1 MVFTGAQIT
10 SFFED
15 AAQMGLSNRT
25 RLYIQGE
32 GINHP
37 DDLQEFTDKD
47 AWDQIIEN
55 CKRPP
60 QITNAAGAL
69 VNQQPFI
76 FPAKSL
82 MRLKIASKVVDY
94 YARTSRPLS
103 AANMMWVRLNNFNVE
118 WKVIQD
124 RKKANDELKL
134 PVISKQLTVVA
145 FFEAYESYASE
156 FIGAANCPLSWIY
169 REEEAVAATPPPQ
182 ETDQPYSIEHKSVA
196 GEMVHRFSHRQC
208 DRLFAACHSHSWDAV
223 LIHNC
228 PIQALQERAWGV
240 AGSEGPVCWSCV
252 LGPGGSNNE

>member
-15 AAQMGLSNRT
+15 ADQMGLSNRT
-25 RLYIQGE
+25 RVYIQGE
-32 GINHP
+32 GINRP

-60 QITNAAGAL
+60 QTTNAVGNH

-82 MRLKIASKVVDY
+82 MRLKVAARVVDY

-103 AANMMWVRLNNFNVE
+103 AANMRWVRLNNFNVE

-134 PVISKQLTVVA
+134 PVISKQLMIVA
-145 FFEAYESYASE
+145 FFEAYETYFSE
-156 FIGAANCPLSWIY
+156 FIGASNCPLTWIY
-169 REEEAVAATPPPQ
+169 RDEDTVAAAPPAQ
-182 ETDQPYSIEHKSVA
+182 ETDQPYSVEHKSVA
-196 GEMVHRFSHRQC
+196 GEMVHWLSHDHPLYRVDNATGYSQLVTATLGTQYSSTIAPFK
-208 DRLFAACHSHSWDAV
+208 RARYGRG
-223 LIHNC
+223 
-228 PIQALQERAWGV
+228 ALLA
-240 AGSEGPVCWSCV
+240 
-252 LGPGGSNNE
+252 L